1 MLARHFTSIALE
13 ADNGE
18 DDTSLGD
25 LIVKMHGSHIYTDGL
40 RHRPEIVPAQL
51 VHLASAGIQGL
62 RAPANADTTYDV
74 RDLPFESEEGEV
86 DDEDG
91 HAGTGRQKKRRDGS
105 PLPGHL
111 RVWMPACM
119 VRYVL
124 PDLVDGY
131 EAALEAKRRRRRR
144 KYREY
149 SKGICCEEE
158 GKAYVSLYDKS
169 H

>member
-1 MLARHFTSIALE
+1 MALE

-25 LIVKMHGSHIYTDGL
+25 FIVKMHTSRPHVYTDGL
-40 RHRPEIVPAQL
+40 LGHRPEIVPAQL

-62 RAPANADTTYDV
+62 RAPAYTTYDV
-74 RDLPFESEEGEV
+74 RVLSLESEDRSEV
-86 DDEDG
+86 DDEGG
-91 HAGTGRQKKRRDGS
+91 HAGTGRQKKRRDSS
-105 PLPGHL
+105 PPPEPESHL
-111 RVWMPACM
+111 RVWIPACM

-124 PDLVDGY
+124 PDLVYRY
-131 EAALEAKRRRRRR
+131 EAALEAKRRGRKR

-158 GKAYVSLYDKS
+158 GRAYVSLYDKF
-169 H
+169 HRF